1 MRLGALAA
9 AVAALAIAAVIVYNS
24 SLFTIESVS
33 VSGADHLT
41 ASDMQQLAGCQ
52 DVEQRICRIESD
64 AHGTS
69 VMSRDGFGKTD
80 WVWPDIP
87 PVSKGLGS
95 RVFCSTPPFYSGKPA
110 VPIPDRDADI
120 AT

>member
-1 MRLGALAA
+1 
-9 AVAALAIAAVIVYNS
+9 
-24 SLFTIESVS
+24 
-33 VSGADHLT
+33 
-41 ASDMQQLAGCQ
+41 MQQLAGRQ
-52 DVEQRICRIESD
+52 DVEQRICRIDSD

-80 WVWPDIP
+80 WVWPDMP

-95 RVFCSTPPFYSGKPA
+95 GIFCSTSPFDSGKPA
-110 VPIPDRDADI
+110 VPIPDWDADI